1 MRFTKGLH
9 RCLRCDLTHGLR
21 RQALF
26 WLGGIGIVLI
36 ACLQLTMRHH
46 SLSTAEYLQLEPHLT
61 YGDYVFYLL
70 HGMPEFVPG
79 DQNFVPNL
87 VWLLLHLYLACLIGS
102 YPQRDLLEIGV
113 QLWPRCGSRCAWWI
127 SKCIW
132 TAVSC
137 LLFYLLI
144 LGVPWLFL
152 FFGMT
157 PDLLPQREIQQYF
170 SSAAV
175 AGIPFG
181 RMLVHTLLLPLLA
194 SISLSLFQI
203 TLAMLTRPLF
213 GLLAVTAVTVSAIFK
228 TVWWLPGNYLMP
240 ARSLRGNL
248 GGDRI
253 FLFFLLALC
262 FSLCAGCRKIARL
275 DLYSHHD

>member
-152 FFGMT
+152 RHDARSPASAGNPAVFLLRCRCRHPIRKDACAYAIASASRLHQPFLV
-157 PDLLPQREIQQYF
+157 PDYPGNADP
-170 SSAAV
+170 AAV
-175 AGIPFG
+175 WPARRHCRDGIRHIQNRMVASRQLSYARTQPAGKSG
-181 RMLVHTLLLPLLA
+181 RGQNFSFFPARPVFLPLRRLPKN
-194 SISLSLFQI
+194 
-203 TLAMLTRPLF
+203 RP
-213 GLLAVTAVTVSAIFK
+213 A
-228 TVWWLPGNYLMP
+228 
-240 ARSLRGNL
+240 
-248 GGDRI
+248 
-253 FLFFLLALC
+253 
-262 FSLCAGCRKIARL
+262 
-275 DLYSHHD
+275 

>member
-1 MRFTKGLH
+1 MRFAKGLH
-9 RCLRCDLTHGLR
+9 RCLRCDLIHGFH

-26 WLGGIGIVLI
+26 WLGGFGIVLI
-36 ACLQLTMRHH
+36 ACLQLTIRHH
-46 SLSTAEYLQLEPHLT
+46 SLSPAEYLQLEPRLT

-79 DQNFVPNL
+79 DRNFVPNL

-102 YPQRDLLEIGV
+102 YPQRDLLEIGA
-113 QLWPRCGSRCAWWI
+113 QLWPRCGSRCGWWI
-127 SKCIW
+127 SKCLW
-132 TAVSC
+132 AAVSC

-152 FFGMT
+152 FSGMI

-175 AGIPFG
+175 AGIPLAK
-181 RMLVHTLLLPLLA
+181 MLLHTIWLPLLV
-194 SISLSLFQI
+194 SVGLSLFQI
-203 TLAMLTRPLF
+203 TLALLTRPLF
-213 GLLAVTAVTVSAIFK
+213 GLLAVAAVLVSAMFK

-240 ARSLRGNL
+240 ARSLQGEL
-248 GGDRI
+248 SMVGVL
-253 FLFFLLALC
+253 LFFLFALC
-262 FSLCAGCRKIARL
+262 FSLGAGCRKIARL

>member
-1 MRFTKGLH
+1 
-9 RCLRCDLTHGLR
+9 
-21 RQALF
+21 
-26 WLGGIGIVLI
+26 
-36 ACLQLTMRHH
+36 
-46 SLSTAEYLQLEPHLT
+46 
-61 YGDYVFYLL
+61 
-70 HGMPEFVPG
+70 MPEFVPG

-213 GLLAVTAVTVSAIFK
+213 GLHAVTAVRYPPYSKPYGGFPATILCPHAACGEIWAGTEFSFF
-228 TVWWLPGNYLMP
+228 P
-240 ARSLRGNL
+240 ARPVFLPLR
-248 GGDRI
+248 
-253 FLFFLLALC
+253 
-262 FSLCAGCRKIARL
+262 RL
-275 DLYSHHD
+275 PKNRPA